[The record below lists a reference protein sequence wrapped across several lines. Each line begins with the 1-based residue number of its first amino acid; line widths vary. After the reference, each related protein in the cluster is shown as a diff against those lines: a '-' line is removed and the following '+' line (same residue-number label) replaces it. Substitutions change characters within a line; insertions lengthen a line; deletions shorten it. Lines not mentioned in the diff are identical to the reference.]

1 MSTHYFLKN
10 WIYSLHCLTLCV
22 VSPRSEEKICVFCF
36 SIKEQRPTKSV
47 LPMLYSCL
55 KRTWMTSWISLR
67 SFLVWRSMTMTL
79 VITIG
84 CYHINLFVKW
94 NASSLI
100 RRLCLWTS
108 AQNSPIIITVHIHH
122 IAYLRVHSLASSLY
136 FVLSVLY
143 ILAISGTRGSSGFGS
158 VSSEQ
163 MDNNTGK
170 QKCFII

>member
-1 MSTHYFLKN
+1 MAIFFIV
-10 WIYSLHCLTLCV
+10 WPFV
-22 VSPRSEEKICVFCF
+22 VSPRSEENICMFCF

-55 KRTWMTSWISLR
+55 KRIWTTSWISSIL
-67 SFLVWRSMTMTL
+67 LVWRSMTMTL

-84 CYHINLFVKW
+84 CYHINLLVQW

-100 RRLCLWTS
+100 HRLCLWTS
-108 AQNSPIIITVHIHH
+108 AQNRPNIITVHIHH

-136 FVLSVLY
+136 LVLSVLY

-170 QKCFII
+170 EKFYYLTP